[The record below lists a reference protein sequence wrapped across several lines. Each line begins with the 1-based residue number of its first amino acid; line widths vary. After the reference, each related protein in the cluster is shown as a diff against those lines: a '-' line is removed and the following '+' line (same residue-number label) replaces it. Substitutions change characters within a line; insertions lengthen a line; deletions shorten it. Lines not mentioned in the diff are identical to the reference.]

1 MDTMEVIGE
10 LLIKD
15 ATSVHSPIIP
25 RVTDAGTFAYN
36 LLQLGGTTTG
46 SVAAAVEHRNAD
58 ESSWTNAGSFLTA
71 TSTGPKLKAI
81 SGGLKELTRFK
92 FTLNSGSSD
101 AWARVAIMPPVWTSA
116 AVLGSMSGTLRLTPG
131 LAPSIY
137 LGSGFQGPVQQ
148 TVRDPPDPQIAVG
161 NRFVLVVVNEQL
173 SVYSSHDLKLR
184 MARPLGGVRG
194 IFPISHVSEV
204 RCFFDNYASAQRFV
218 ISALQNVMGSTIVW
232 LAVSITSD
240 PTAGWYVYRYDPHK
254 GLDFAGAGYDEH
266 LYTVGALTSLF
277 VWKKSR
283 VLVGKGAPP
292 PTELSLPPADGS
304 YPQPVQSFGATGYH
318 YVLQKTRHVIDHLAV
333 WAINDSTLALS
344 GPVFVAIVAKDPPG
358 ELPTCLNNTIQGAD
372 GRMEQAT
379 YRNGILYGSFGSEV
393 GLPPFKRAA
402 QWVEVD
408 PNGWPTGLQRPTLR
422 STGVVA
428 YRHHVGLS
436 ALAVNAAGQAGMV
449 VETSDIKMPPGIAVH
464 GRDAFGN
471 TTGVVSVK
479 TGVCKSGT
487 NRRWG
492 DYFGIAVDEEDGS
505 FWAIGEYW
513 LSPAAGDK
521 WATWV
526 QNFQVIP

>member
-1 MDTMEVIGE
+1 MEVIGE

-15 ATSVHSPIIP
+15 ATSVHSPIIS
-25 RVTDAGTFAYN
+25 RGTDAGTFAYN

-58 ESSWTNAGSFLTA
+58 ESSWTNAGSPPPPRPDRSSRRSVA
-71 TSTGPKLKAI
+71 D
-81 SGGLKELTRFK
+81 LKELTRFK

-116 AVLGSMSGTLRLTPG
+116 AVLSSMPGTPRLTPG
-131 LAPSIY
+131 LAPSIF

-148 TVRDPPDPQIAVG
+148 TAKDPPDPQIAAG

-184 MARPLGGVRG
+184 MTRPLGGVRG

-204 RCFFDNYASAQRFV
+204 RCFFDHYANAQRFV

-240 PTAGWYVYRYDPHK
+240 PTAGWYVYRHDPHQ
-254 GLDFAGAGYDEH
+254 GFDFTGAGYDEK

-277 VWKKSR
+277 AWKKSD

-292 PTELSLPPADGS
+292 PKTLVLSPAIDGS
-304 YPQPVQSFGATGYH
+304 HPQPVQSFGTTSVH
-318 YVLQKTRHVIDHLAV
+318 YVLQKSRHVTDRLNV
-333 WAINDSTLALS
+333 WAIEHGTFRLR
-344 GPVFVAIVAKDPPG
+344 GPAHVTISAGDPPG
-358 ELPTCLNNTIQGAD
+358 ELPTCRNNTIQGAD

-379 YRNGILYGSFGSEV
+379 FRNGYLYGSFGSAV
-393 GLPPFKRAA
+393 ALPPFRRAA
-402 QWVEVD
+402 QWVELN
-408 PNGWPTGLQRPTLR
+408 PNGWPSGPLPTVR

-428 YRHHVGLS
+428 YRHPVGLS
-436 ALAVNAAGQAGMV
+436 ALAVNAAGQVGMV
-449 VETSDIKMPPGIAVH
+449 VETSDINMPPGIAVH

-479 TGVCKSGT
+479 SGVCKPGI

-492 DYFGIAVDEEDGS
+492 DYFGIAVDEKDGS

-513 LSPAAGDK
+513 LSPAAGNK